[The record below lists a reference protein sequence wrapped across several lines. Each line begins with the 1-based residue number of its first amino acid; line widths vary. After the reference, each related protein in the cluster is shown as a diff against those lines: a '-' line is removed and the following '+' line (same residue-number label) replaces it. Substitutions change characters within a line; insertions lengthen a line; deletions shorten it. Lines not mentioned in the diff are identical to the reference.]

1 MQDIPIVKM
10 ADKPPARVP
19 GHVMKIPSPPPSAL
33 PQFQPRVQ
41 LPRTL
46 SEDEARKLDEEC
58 YERFIKV
65 CAQYI
70 CEGFVSVIFFNTS
83 FLAGHEISMQAVQH
97 HAEEDRLGTVVLKLC
112 EDCAKAVLS
121 CCKTMKEVPDLC
133 RHFVKVI

>member
-70 CEGFVSVIFFNTS
+70 CEGFVSVV
-83 FLAGHEISMQAVQH
+83 FLILLFWLVMRYPCGQFSTVLRKTDWVQW
-97 HAEEDRLGTVVLKLC
+97 
-112 EDCAKAVLS
+112 
-121 CCKTMKEVPDLC
+121 
-133 RHFVKVI
+133 F